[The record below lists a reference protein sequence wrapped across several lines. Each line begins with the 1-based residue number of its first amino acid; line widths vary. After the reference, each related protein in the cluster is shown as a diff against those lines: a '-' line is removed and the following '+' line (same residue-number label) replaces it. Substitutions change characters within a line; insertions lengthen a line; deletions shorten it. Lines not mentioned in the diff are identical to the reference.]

1 VLSPPP
7 SNIQTSS
14 ENNSANPDVLS
25 ISSVLNKRLS
35 TYLPSSPH
43 GSVLVTSR
51 TKLAASQIVDDSD
64 VIQIDPMHQADAHAL
79 LQKKLGDELIRTSNV
94 AELATALDNMP
105 LALVQAA
112 AYIRRQAPRCSV
124 QQYLIEYAKSDSRKT
139 SLLNQAAG
147 HLRRDETASNA
158 VLLTWQISFEH
169 IRSIRRSA
177 SDLLS
182 LMSFFDRQGI
192 QECLLRGPSTIVN
205 DDDFDDDVSTL
216 RDYYFITAPDSK
228 MFEMHSLVQLATRT
242 WLENQGQLDRFR
254 DQFVANLCEEL
265 PPGTYENWGKCQAL
279 FPHAKAALT
288 QQPKDKE
295 SRKRWAILLY
305 NAAWYSLLQRR
316 AGEAEHM
323 SMMSLEVMQEVCSEE
338 SRETLYSLGLLG
350 QAKDIGGKYE
360 EAERILKQALALSE
374 KVLGPSHPDMLGSMN
389 NLALV
394 LQSQGKYEE
403 AEGINRQT
411 LALNVEVLSPKH
423 PETLTSMNNLASV
436 LRSQGKYEE
445 AEGINRQTLA
455 LNVEVLGPKHPET
468 LTSMNNL
475 ASVLRS
481 QGKYEEAEGIN
492 RQTLALRVEVLGPK
506 HPNTLGSMNN
516 LALVLQSQGKYEEAE
531 GINRQTLA
539 LNVEVLGPEHP
550 ETLGSMNNLASVL
563 RNQGKYEEAEGMNR
577 QMLAL
582 KVEVLGPEHP
592 NTLTS
597 MNNLAYILADQRH
610 YPEALTLTRP
620 SHTLLYTVLGEDHPH
635 MRQCH
640 ENYAMTI
647 SEAAEEQRVAAL
659 PPATQNSIAERVHK
673 RKRKAS
679 RSEQLP
685 PNTDVDSSSR
695 PKHAMSRR
703 RD

>member
-1 VLSPPP
+1 
-7 SNIQTSS
+7 
-14 ENNSANPDVLS
+14 
-25 ISSVLNKRLS
+25 
-35 TYLPSSPH
+35 
-43 GSVLVTSR
+43 
-51 TKLAASQIVDDSD
+51 VDDSD

-323 SMMSLEVMQEVCSEE
+323 SMMSLEVMQEAAKRVGKHSTVWVC
-338 SRETLYSLGLLG
+338 LAKQKILG
-350 QAKDIGGKYE
+350 A
-360 EAERILKQALALSE
+360 
-374 KVLGPSHPDMLGSMN
+374 
-389 NLALV
+389 
-394 LQSQGKYEE
+394 
-403 AEGINRQT
+403 
-411 LALNVEVLSPKH
+411 
-423 PETLTSMNNLASV
+423 
-436 LRSQGKYEE
+436 
-445 AEGINRQTLA
+445 
-455 LNVEVLGPKHPET
+455 
-468 LTSMNNL
+468 
-475 ASVLRS
+475 
-481 QGKYEEAEGIN
+481 
-492 RQTLALRVEVLGPK
+492 
-506 HPNTLGSMNN
+506 NTKKPRG
-516 LALVLQSQGKYEEAE
+516 Y
-531 GINRQTLA
+531 
-539 LNVEVLGPEHP
+539 
-550 ETLGSMNNLASVL
+550 
-563 RNQGKYEEAEGMNR
+563 
-577 QMLAL
+577 
-582 KVEVLGPEHP
+582 
-592 NTLTS
+592 
-597 MNNLAYILADQRH
+597 
-610 YPEALTLTRP
+610 
-620 SHTLLYTVLGEDHPH
+620 
-635 MRQCH
+635 
-640 ENYAMTI
+640 
-647 SEAAEEQRVAAL
+647 
-659 PPATQNSIAERVHK
+659 
-673 RKRKAS
+673 
-679 RSEQLP
+679 
-685 PNTDVDSSSR
+685 SSR
-695 PKHAMSRR
+695 RWR
-703 RD
+703 

>member
-411 LALNVEVLSPKH
+411 LALNVEVL
-423 PETLTSMNNLASV
+423 
-436 LRSQGKYEE
+436 
-445 AEGINRQTLA
+445 
-455 LNVEVLGPKHPET
+455 GPKHPET

>member
-14 ENNSANPDVLS
+14 ENNSANPDVRS

-35 TYLPSSPH
+35 AYLPSSPH

-51 TKLAASQIVDDSD
+51 TKLAASQIVDDTN
-64 VIQIDPMHQADAHAL
+64 VIQIEPMHQADAHAL

-94 AELATALDNMP
+94 ADVAELATALDNMP

-112 AYIRRQAPRCSV
+112 VYIRRQAPRCSV

-192 QECLLRGPSTIVN
+192 QECLLRGPSSIVN

-254 DQFVANLCEEL
+254 DQFVANLCAEL
-265 PPGTYENWGKCQAL
+265 PPGRYENWEKCQAL

-295 SRKRWAILLY
+295 SRKKWAILLY
-305 NAAWYSLLQRR
+305 NAALYSLLQGR
-316 AGEAEHM
+316 AGDAEHM
-323 SMMSLEVMQEVCSEE
+323 SMTSLEVGQEVCGEE
-338 SRETLYSLGLLG
+338 SGETLCSLNLLG
-350 QAKDIGGKYE
+350 QAKIIGGKYE
-360 EAERILKQALALSE
+360 EAERILQQALALSE
-374 KVLGPSHPDMLGSMN
+374 KVLGPSHPIMLGSMN
-389 NLALV
+389 NLASV
-394 LQSQGKYEE
+394 LERQGKYEEAEDINRQTLALTVEVLGRKHPSTLASMNNLASMLESQGKYEE
-403 AEGINRQT
+403 AVGMSRQT
-411 LALNVEVLSPKH
+411 LTLNVEVLGPEH

-445 AEGINRQTLA
+445 AEGISRQT
-455 LNVEVLGPKHPET
+455 
-468 LTSMNNL
+468 
-475 ASVLRS
+475 
-481 QGKYEEAEGIN
+481 
-492 RQTLALRVEVLGPK
+492 
-506 HPNTLGSMNN
+506 
-516 LALVLQSQGKYEEAE
+516 
-531 GINRQTLA
+531 
-539 LNVEVLGPEHP
+539 
-550 ETLGSMNNLASVL
+550 
-563 RNQGKYEEAEGMNR
+563 
-577 QMLAL
+577 LAL
-582 KVEVLGPEHP
+582 KVEVLGPKHP
-592 NTLTS
+592 STLAS
-597 MNNLAYILADQRH
+597 MNNLAYLLAHQRH
-610 YPEALTLTRP
+610 YPEALTLYKRVCDGRV
-620 SHTLLYTVLGEDHPH
+620 TVLGKDHPH
-635 MRQCH
+635 TRHCH
-640 ENYAMTI
+640 KYYAITR
-647 SEAAEEQRVAAL
+647 SNAAEEQRIAAL
-659 PPATQNSIAERVHK
+659 PPTTQDSIEERVHK

-679 RSEQLP
+679 RSEQ
-685 PNTDVDSSSR
+685 
-695 PKHAMSRR
+695 
-703 RD
+703 

>member
-411 LALNVEVLSPKH
+411 LALNVEVL
-423 PETLTSMNNLASV
+423 
-436 LRSQGKYEE
+436 
-445 AEGINRQTLA
+445 
-455 LNVEVLGPKHPET
+455 GPKHPET

-550 ETLGSMNNLASVL
+550 NTLGSMNNLASVL